1 MEKLNGKNVLILL
14 LPLLLT
20 ACQSYKKVSY
30 LQYAEVVVDRVQN
43 EQQYVL

>member
-1 MEKLNGKNVLILL
+1 MNKFFLIVLLAFVM
-14 LPLLLT
+14 T
-20 ACQSYKKVSY
+20 GCQSYKKVSY

>member
-1 MEKLNGKNVLILL
+1 MKRLKQLFYCVLAAFMF
-14 LPLLLT
+14 T